1 MREIVI
7 ANRHPRL
14 RLDRRA
20 IARAIAYL
28 DAHFRFTAADLPTLS
43 PAARRRAKVTPALL
57 ARTRRAASHSSF
69 VIRHSESSPAVP
81 AGELSVTFLTDPA
94 LAKLHADYLDDPT
107 TTDVITFE
115 GDEALGHAG
124 DVCVSVDTAL
134 AYAKK
139 HDLPFPEELLRYVIH
154 GWLHL
159 AGYDDL
165 QPRKKRR
172 MRAAEERAL
181 NLLRVAGLLPAF
193 SLRTPCRRSTSQSMI
208 DKTDRRPRLSSR

>member
-1 MREIVI
+1 MREIAV

-20 IARAIAYL
+20 LIRAIHHL
-28 DAHFRFTAADLPTLS
+28 DTHFRFTEADLPTLS
-43 PAARRRAKVTPALL
+43 PAARRRA
-57 ARTRRAASHSSF
+57 
-69 VIRHSESSPAVP
+69 IRHWSLVIGHSENSPAAVP

-115 GDEALGHAG
+115 GDETIGHAG
-124 DVCVSVDTAL
+124 DICVSVDTGL
-134 AYAKK
+134 AYSKK
-139 HDLPFPEELLRYVIH
+139 HDKVFSEELLRYVIH

-165 QPRKKRR
+165 EPRKKRR
-172 MRAAEERAL
+172 MRAAEDRAL
-181 NLLRVAGLLPAF
+181 KLLRAAGLLPVF
-193 SLRTPCRRSTSQSMI
+193 DL
-208 DKTDRRPRLSSR
+208 KTTA

>member
-1 MREIVI
+1 MREIAV

-20 IARAIAYL
+20 LVRALHHL
-28 DAHFRFTAADLPTLS
+28 DAHFRFTEADLPTLT
-43 PAARRRAKVTPALL
+43 PTARRRAKAQL
-57 ARTRRAASHSSF
+57 AHPNPRTLGRAAIRHSSLG
-69 VIRHSESSPAVP
+69 IRHSESSPAVP

-115 GDEALGHAG
+115 GDETLGHAG
-124 DVCVSVDTAL
+124 DICVSADTAL
-134 AYAKK
+134 AYSKK
-139 HDLPFPEELLRYVIH
+139 HDKVFAEELARYVIH

-165 QPRKKRR
+165 EPRKKRR
-172 MRAAEERAL
+172 MRAAEDRAL
-181 NLLRVAGLLPAF
+181 KLLRIASLLPVF
-193 SLRTPCRRSTSQSMI
+193 SLKSHC
-208 DKTDRRPRLSSR
+208 

>member
-1 MREIVI
+1 MREIAV

-20 IARAIAYL
+20 LVRALHHL

-43 PAARRRAKVTPALL
+43 PAARRRARSQISNLKSQIGGE
-57 ARTRRAASHSSF
+57 AACAAP
-69 VIRHSESSPAVP
+69 E
-81 AGELSVTFLTDPA
+81 GELSVSFLTDPA

-115 GDEALGHAG
+115 GDESMGHAG
-124 DVCVSVDTAL
+124 DICVSVDTAL
-134 AYAKK
+134 SYSKK
-139 HDLPFPEELLRYVIH
+139 HDKVFSDELARYVIH

-165 QPRKKRR
+165 EPRKKRR
-172 MRAAEERAL
+172 MRAAEDRAL
-181 NLLRVAGLLPAF
+181 NLLSAASLLPVF
-193 SLRTPCRRSTSQSMI
+193 TLRS
-208 DKTDRRPRLSSR
+208 

>member
-1 MREIVI
+1 MRELAIT
-7 ANRHPRL
+7 NRHPRL

-20 IARAIAYL
+20 IAKAIAHL
-28 DAHFRFTAADLPTLS
+28 DAHFRFTAADLPTLG
-43 PAARRRAKVTPALL
+43 PAARLRAKSATC
-57 ARTRRAASHSSF
+57 AA
-69 VIRHSESSPAVP
+69 P
-81 AGELSVTFLTDPA
+81 AGELSITFLTDPA

-115 GDEALGHAG
+115 GDESMGHAG

-134 AYAKK
+134 SYSEN
-139 HDLPFPEELLRYVIH
+139 HDIPFAEELLRYVIH

-165 QPRKKRR
+165 RPAKKRR

-181 NLLRVAGLLPAF
+181 KLLRSAGLLPAF
-193 SLRTPCRRSTSQSMI
+193 SLRPSRARSAGRAS
-208 DKTDRRPRLSSR
+208 RSSR

>member
-1 MREIVI
+1 MREIAVT
-7 ANRHPRL
+7 NRHPRL

-20 IARAIAYL
+20 LAKAIEHL
-28 DAHFRFTAADLPTLS
+28 DAYFRFTAADLPTLT
-43 PAARRRAKVTPALL
+43 PAARRRAKAD
-57 ARTRRAASHSSF
+57 ACAA
-69 VIRHSESSPAVP
+69 PL
-81 AGELSVTFLTDPA
+81 GELSISFLTDPA

-115 GDEALGHAG
+115 GDETLGHAG

-139 HDLPFPEELLRYVIH
+139 HELPFGEELLRYVIH

-181 NLLRVAGLLPAF
+181 KLLRAAGPLPAF
-193 SLRTPCRRSTSQSMI
+193 SLRP
-208 DKTDRRPRLSSR
+208 RPGSR

>member
-1 MREIVI
+1 MREIAI

-20 IARAIAYL
+20 VVRAIHHL

-43 PAARRRAKVTPALL
+43 PAGRRRAKSHISNSKSQTVCC
-57 ARTRRAASHSSF
+57 AAP
-69 VIRHSESSPAVP
+69 E
-81 AGELSVTFLTDPA
+81 GELSISFLTDPA

-115 GDEALGHAG
+115 GDETMGHAG
-124 DVCVSVDTAL
+124 DVCVSADTAL
-134 AYAKK
+134 SYSKK
-139 HDLPFPEELLRYVIH
+139 HDKAFPEELLRYVVH

-165 QPRKKRR
+165 EPRKKRR
-172 MRAAEERAL
+172 MRAAEDRAL
-181 NLLRVAGLLPAF
+181 KLLRAAELLPAF
-193 SLRTPCRRSTSQSMI
+193 SLKPAR
-208 DKTDRRPRLSSR
+208 

>member
-1 MREIVI
+1 MRELSI

-20 IARAIAYL
+20 LAKAVAHL
-28 DAHFRFTAADLPTLS
+28 DEHFRFTAADLSTIS
-43 PAARRRAKVTPALL
+43 PAARRRAKTGAC
-57 ARTRRAASHSSF
+57 AA
-69 VIRHSESSPAVP
+69 P
-81 AGELSVTFLTDPA
+81 AGELSISFLTDPA

-115 GDEALGHAG
+115 GDESMGHAG

-139 HDLPFPEELLRYVIH
+139 HDLPFAEELLRYVIH

-165 QPRKKRR
+165 EPRKKRR

-181 NLLRVAGLLPAF
+181 KRLRAAGLLPAF
-193 SLRTPCRRSTSQSMI
+193 SLRP
-208 DKTDRRPRLSSR
+208 RPGSR

>member
-1 MREIVI
+1 MREIAI

-20 IARAIAYL
+20 LSKAVDHL
-28 DAHFRFTAADLPTLS
+28 DARFRFTAADLPTLS
-43 PAARRRAKVTPALL
+43 PAARRRARSQISNLKSQIGGDH
-57 ARTRRAASHSSF
+57 AAC
-69 VIRHSESSPAVP
+69 AAP
-81 AGELSVTFLTDPA
+81 AGELSITFLTDPA

-115 GDEALGHAG
+115 GDETLGHAG

-139 HDLPFPEELLRYVIH
+139 HELPFAEELLRYVIH

-165 QPRKKRR
+165 EPRKKRR

-181 NLLRVAGLLPAF
+181 KLLRSADLLPEF
-193 SLRTPCRRSTSQSMI
+193 SLRP
-208 DKTDRRPRLSSR
+208 RPGSR

>member
-1 MREIVI
+1 MRELAI

-20 IARAIAYL
+20 LARAVAHL
-28 DAHFRFTAADLPTLS
+28 DAHFRFTAADLTTLS
-43 PAARRRAKVTPALL
+43 PAARRRAKTPGAC
-57 ARTRRAASHSSF
+57 AA
-69 VIRHSESSPAVP
+69 P

-115 GDEALGHAG
+115 GDESIGHAG

-139 HDLPFPEELLRYVIH
+139 HGLPFAEELLRYVIH

-165 QPRKKRR
+165 QPKKKRR
-172 MRAAEERAL
+172 MRAAEDRAL
-181 NLLRVAGLLPAF
+181 KLLLAADLLPLF
-193 SLRTPCRRSTSQSMI
+193 SLKPPRRRSTSQSMI
-208 DKTDRRPRLSSR
+208 DKMDRRPGRPSR

>member
-1 MREIVI
+1 MREIAVT
-7 ANRHPRL
+7 NRHPRL

-20 IARAIAYL
+20 LIRAIEHL
-28 DAHFRFTAADLPTLS
+28 DAHFRFTPADLPTLS
-43 PAARRRAKVTPALL
+43 PARRRRAKSQISNLKSQIGGGSAVAS
-57 ARTRRAASHSSF
+57 AVASAA
-69 VIRHSESSPAVP
+69 PD
-81 AGELSVTFLTDPA
+81 GELSITFLTDPA

-134 AYAKK
+134 AYATK
-139 HDLPFPEELLRYVIH
+139 HELPFGEELLRYVIH

-165 QPRKKRR
+165 EPKKKRR
-172 MRAAEERAL
+172 MRAAEDRAL
-181 NLLRVAGLLPAF
+181 KLLRAAGSLPGFTLKA
-193 SLRTPCRRSTSQSMI
+193 
-208 DKTDRRPRLSSR
+208 

>member
-1 MREIVI
+1 MREIAVT
-7 ANRHPRL
+7 NRHPRL

-20 IARAIAYL
+20 LVRAIRHL
-28 DAHFRFTAADLPTLS
+28 DAQFRFTAADLPTLS
-43 PAARRRAKVTPALL
+43 PSARRRARSQISNFKSQIPGPG
-57 ARTRRAASHSSF
+57 AAP
-69 VIRHSESSPAVP
+69 E
-81 AGELSVTFLTDPA
+81 GELSITFLTDPA
-94 LAKLHADYLDDPT
+94 LAKLHADYLDDPS

-134 AYAKK
+134 AYAEK
-139 HDLPFPEELLRYVIH
+139 HGLPFADELLRYVIH

-165 QPRKKRR
+165 QPKKKRR

-181 NLLRVAGLLPAF
+181 KLLRAAGLLPAF
-193 SLRTPCRRSTSQSMI
+193 SLKRA
-208 DKTDRRPRLSSR
+208 